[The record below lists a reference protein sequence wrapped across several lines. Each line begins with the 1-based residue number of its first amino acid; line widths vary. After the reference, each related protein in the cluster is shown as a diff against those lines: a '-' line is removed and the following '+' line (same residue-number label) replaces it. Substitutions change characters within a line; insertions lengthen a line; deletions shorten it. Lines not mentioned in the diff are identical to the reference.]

1 VPGDEERARTVV
13 NVDLNAI
20 GLELMRGFNVLDQLD
35 SIECPTLVCVGE
47 LDPVPSFKG
56 FAENVSTL
64 PSTSPVSVCG
74 LTFTTSPGNS
84 VHPPATVPAYMG
96 VIVAN
101 AVSKSGSTINGN
113 WARVVVVQTDPGYE
127 PNPGHP
133 GTGTIAANFCG

>member
-1 VPGDEERARTVV
+1 
-13 NVDLNAI
+13 
-20 GLELMRGFNVLDQLD
+20 
-35 SIECPTLVCVGE
+35 
-47 LDPVPSFKG
+47 
-56 FAENVSTL
+56 
-64 PSTSPVSVCG
+64 
-74 LTFTTSPGNS
+74 
-84 VHPPATVPAYMG
+84 VPAYMG

>member
-1 VPGDEERARTVV
+1 
-13 NVDLNAI
+13 
-20 GLELMRGFNVLDQLD
+20 
-35 SIECPTLVCVGE
+35 
-47 LDPVPSFKG
+47 
-56 FAENVSTL
+56 
-64 PSTSPVSVCG
+64 VCG
-74 LTFTTSPGNS
+74 LTFTTSPGNN

-101 AVSKSGSTINGN
+101 AVNKSGSTINGN